1 MGGLGRGHVDRQRAL
16 ACHLGP
22 AWGQAGSSSP
32 ALLPSLHPLSRPPNP
47 GFSPDAPGASVLEP
61 TPPST
66 PFLPVTCHGPLF
78 RPDTDLKIG
87 KILSHRDSESK
98 LWIKRRKGVYRVLEM
113 SHLPGRSDAA
123 HFRPLLECSPLR
135 EYGRRGGTQGWSWI
149 PLQARPSPAGQ
160 GTASRGQSARQA
172 RLPHSVGLMSRRG

>member
-61 TPPST
+61 APPST

-98 LWIKRRKGVYRVLEM
+98 LWIKRHKGVYRVLEM

-123 HFRPLLECSPLR
+123 HFRPLLECSRLR
-135 EYGRRGGTQGWSWI
+135 ETKGVRKEGWNSG
-149 PLQARPSPAGQ
+149 LVLDSPASSPLSSRTGDSFQ
-160 GTASRGQSARQA
+160 GAECTAGKAPSLCRAD
-172 RLPHSVGLMSRRG
+172 V